1 MSDISTI
8 IFVHGAWANASGWN
22 RVLPLL
28 EDTGI
33 DLVAVSTTLASLTA
47 DAAVVRRAIT
57 IATGPV
63 LLVGHSYGGA
73 VITEA
78 GLDPK
83 VAGLVYVAA
92 FAPDAGETVLGLGAE
107 GPPNDLPNVLVPD
120 SEGFLKLSRRGV
132 DEVFAQDL
140 PLAERNVIFQTQ
152 GPTAAAALTTPV
164 TAPAWKEKP
173 SWFLRASFDNT
184 IHPDLQT
191 MMAARTG
198 AIEIDVASSHLP
210 MLSHPAAVADL
221 IRLAIK
227 GDRS

>member
-1 MSDISTI
+1 MSAISTI

-22 RVLPLL
+22 KVLPLL
-28 EDTGI
+28 EDTGLE
-33 DLVAVSTTLASLTA
+33 LVAVSTTLASLAA
-47 DAAVVRRAIT
+47 DAAIVRRAIA
-57 IATGPV
+57 IAKGPV

-120 SEGFLKLSRRGV
+120 DEGFLKLSRRGV

-140 PLAERNVIFQTQ
+140 SRAERNAIFQTQ
-152 GPTAAAALTTPV
+152 GPTAAAALSTPITV
-164 TAPAWKEKP
+164 PAWKEKP
-173 SWFLRASFDNT
+173 GWFLRARLDNT
-184 IHPDLQT
+184 IHPELQA
-191 MMAARTG
+191 MMAKRME
-198 AIEIDVASSHLP
+198 AITVDTDSSHLP
-210 MLSHPAAVADL
+210 MLSQPRKVSDL
-221 IRLAIK
+221 ILLAM
-227 GDRS
+227 G

>member
-1 MSDISTI
+1 MSAISTI

-22 RVLPLL
+22 KVLPLL
-28 EDTGI
+28 EDTGLE
-33 DLVAVSTTLASLTA
+33 LVAVSTTLASLAA
-47 DAAVVRRAIT
+47 DAAIVRRAIA
-57 IATGPV
+57 IAKGPA

-120 SEGFLKLSRRGV
+120 DEGFLKLSRRGV

-140 PLAERNVIFQTQ
+140 PLAERNAIFQTQ
-152 GPTAAAALTTPV
+152 GPTAAAALSTPITV
-164 TAPAWKEKP
+164 PAWKEKP
-173 SWFLRASFDNT
+173 SWFLRATLDNT
-184 IHPDLQT
+184 IHPELQA
-191 MMAARTG
+191 MMAKRME
-198 AIEIDVASSHLP
+198 AITVDTDSSHLP
-210 MLSHPAAVADL
+210 MLSQPHKVSDL
-221 IRLAIK
+221 ILLAM
-227 GDRS
+227 G